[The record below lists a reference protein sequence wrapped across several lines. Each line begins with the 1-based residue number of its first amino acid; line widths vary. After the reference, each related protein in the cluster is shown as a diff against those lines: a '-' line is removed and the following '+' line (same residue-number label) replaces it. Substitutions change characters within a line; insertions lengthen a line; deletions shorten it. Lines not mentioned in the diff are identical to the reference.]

1 MSSKEALLKK
11 AEAAFA
17 CRRKVDRKEE
27 GRERII
33 NERTSLR
40 AKEDTI
46 CCVMK
51 KFGNTVFHDNMEEKK
66 PNYCVWPRPQH
77 RLISGLNE
85 ESIFF

>member
-1 MSSKEALLKK
+1 MEALLKK

-51 KFGNTVFHDNMEEKK
+51 K
-66 PNYCVWPRPQH
+66 VWQH
-77 RLISGLNE
+77 CLP
-85 ESIFF
+85 